1 MLEFNLDIQGL
12 NPLTEFLSKGLPKR
26 IDKDSKALL
35 NKIGGMVVRK
45 AKAFSPRLSGVLE
58 GSIRFKQDQIIGGN
72 QITVY
77 VGGSRAS
84 DYAEYMHEGYYK
96 LGAISSGKPG
106 AGRKF
111 IERAIKQT
119 KKTMDKMYVDM
130 LDKIGKEESTK

>member
-12 NPLTEFLSKGLPKR
+12 NPLTEFLNKDLPKR

-35 NKIGGMVVRK
+35 NKIAGIVVKK
-45 AKAFSPRLSGVLE
+45 AKSLSPRLSGVLE
-58 GSIRFKQDQIIGGN
+58 GSIRFKQDKILGGN

-84 DYAEYMHEGYYK
+84 DYARYMHEGYYN
-96 LGAISSGKPG
+96 LGIVSISKPG

-130 LDKIGKEESTK
+130 LDRIGKEESTK